1 MNPISKRL
9 RGTEMNAIPYEGREE
24 NWDGYDER
32 DMDASLPGR
41 PRRQFFNRWTAALFA
56 LLLGGVGFYV
66 GIRVEKT
73 QLSNSSASSR
83 LAAAEA
89 GTTGATGRSGTGAG
103 TGRAGGGAGGFA
115 GAFGGGGS
123 ASIGTVANVDG
134 NTIYVTETSGNTIKV
149 KLTGS
154 TKITKS
160 QSVGKNKINPGDSVV
175 IAGVKGSNGS
185 ISAATVSDQ
194 GVRSTGFGGSG
205 SSSSGNSGS
214 GSTSA
219 GSAVSSLFGSGGG

>member
-1 MNPISKRL
+1 
-9 RGTEMNAIPYEGREE
+9 MNAIPYEGREE

-32 DMDASLPGR
+32 DYEEALPGR
-41 PRRQFFNRWTAALFA
+41 PRRQFFNRWTAGLFA

-83 LAAAEA
+83 LAAATA
-89 GTTGATGRSGTGAG
+89 GTGATGAAGRSGTGAG
-103 TGRAGGGAGGFA
+103 AGRFGGGAGGFA
-115 GAFGGGGS
+115 GAFGGGGGS

-134 NTIYVTETSGNTIKV
+134 NTIYVTDTSGNTIKV
-149 KLTGS
+149 NLTGA

-175 IAGVKGSNGS
+175 IAGVKGSNGT
-185 ISAATVSDQ
+185 ISAA
-194 GVRSTGFGGSG
+194 R
-205 SSSSGNSGS
+205 
-214 GSTSA
+214 
-219 GSAVSSLFGSGGG
+219 

>member
-1 MNPISKRL
+1 
-9 RGTEMNAIPYEGREE
+9 MNAIPYEGREE

-32 DMDASLPGR
+32 DMEASLPGR

-89 GTTGATGRSGTGAG
+89 GTGATGATGRAGAG
-103 TGRAGGGAGGFA
+103 AGRAGGGAGGFA

-123 ASIGTVANVDG
+123 ASIGTVANVNG

-175 IAGVKGSNGS
+175 IAGVKGSNGT

-205 SSSSGNSGS
+205 SSGSGSSGSGSSGS

-219 GSAVSSLFGSGGG
+219 GSAVSSLFGGGGG